1 MESSK
6 LSIIVLPALGIAAG
20 YYGPL
25 VEQLRQALSAD
36 VSVLPLRV
44 PQTWRDRLTGSL
56 FYGYPELVAEI
67 CQRVTE
73 QRGKAPDQQVL
84 LLGHSLGGQ
93 AAMVAATRLGPALAG
108 IALVACGTP
117 YWGAWPADQRQH
129 LRKLIWAVDIVTRLL
144 PWYPGNLLGFGGHQ
158 PRRLMRQWCCFAKSG
173 SMASIAELK
182 PDAANFARLS
192 LPVLAI
198 NVQGDRLA
206 PPSATDNLLE
216 PFVQVKSERQTLDD
230 ERQRAMAPARRHIAW
245 IRQPAGVVRLV
256 SDWLERNGLRRPVAL
271 APGVAPAP

>member
-36 VSVLPLRV
+36 VNVLPLRA
-44 PQTWRDRLTGSL
+44 PQTWLERLSGSL
-56 FYGYPELVAEI
+56 HYGYPELVAEI

-73 QRGKAPDQQVL
+73 QRARHPDQRVL

-93 AAMVAATRLGPALAG
+93 AAMVAATRLGPALSG

-117 YWGAWPADQRQH
+117 YWGAWPADQQQH
-129 LRKLIWAVDIVTRLL
+129 LRKLIRTVDIVTRLL

-158 PRRLMRQWCCFAKSG
+158 PRRLMRQWCSFANTG
-173 SMASIAELK
+173 SMASIEGLL
-182 PDAANFARLS
+182 PDAVNFGRLR

-216 PFVQVKSERQTLDD
+216 PFVQVSSERQTLDD
-230 ERQRAMAPARRHIAW
+230 ERLRAMPPARRHIAW

-256 SDWLERNGLRRPVAL
+256 SDWLERLE
-271 APGVAPAP
+271 